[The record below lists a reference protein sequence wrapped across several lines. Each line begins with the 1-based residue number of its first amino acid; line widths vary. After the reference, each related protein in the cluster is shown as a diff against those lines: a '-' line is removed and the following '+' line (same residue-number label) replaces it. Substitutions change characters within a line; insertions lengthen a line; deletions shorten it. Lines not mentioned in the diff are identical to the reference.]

1 MVQNNLSLPNEEII
15 YRGDIYLGKEGA
27 KFWQHPVVVLQNQ
40 TLNNLLNTVVVL
52 PLSNLIP
59 RKILATQFILTP
71 KETGLTTV
79 QLLDLAKI
87 VSIPKAD
94 LDQRVGTLSPEIL
107 KQINTGLS
115 FLTGVAE
122 ESEFERQIEQ
132 TFRYLYLKEVPYFE
146 DLDHEFKD
154 VTRQTPKNAIRNLSS
169 YATAFLN
176 SRGGSIY
183 YGIDDDGRVTGF
195 KAQRSELDELKK
207 DMYSILETIEP
218 KISGDN
224 YLIRFHEVY
233 LNEEELFP
241 DMYVLEVVVPNR
253 SRLNEVFFDHGS
265 DVYLKLDGIRKKLK
279 GSEIVDFILR
289 KKMP

>member
-1 MVQNNLSLPNEEII
+1 M
-15 YRGDIYLGKEGA
+15 
-27 KFWQHPVVVLQNQ
+27 
-40 TLNNLLNTVVVL
+40 
-52 PLSNLIP
+52 
-59 RKILATQFILTP
+59 
-71 KETGLTTV
+71 
-79 QLLDLAKI
+79 
-87 VSIPKAD
+87 
-94 LDQRVGTLSPEIL
+94 
-107 KQINTGLS
+107 
-115 FLTGVAE
+115 
-122 ESEFERQIEQ
+122 
-132 TFRYLYLKEVPYFE
+132 
-146 DLDHEFKD
+146 
-154 VTRQTPKNAIRNLSS
+154 RNLSS

-233 LNEEELFP
+233 LDEEELFP

-289 KKMP
+289 KKCHSDR